1 MYFYAVA
8 IMQRFYPQVF
18 ILILLV
24 LFCFF
29 PQDFSPFSIFKWLL
43 LSVLTQLELQ
53 RETKDQRSSHFRSNL
68 SGSGQ
73 TCPLPTSTLVFH
85 AVKKADPLLF
95 DIEQTLL

>member
-29 PQDFSPFSIFKWLL
+29 PQDFSPFSVFKWLL

-68 SGSGQ
+68 SGLGQ